1 MCLKVSVYLLSLCW
15 GPGASPH
22 SQAIF
27 HPTAA
32 VHTEEGAKWGVEWG
46 EVGSGLARVAAGK
59 TAELQRLGFG

>member
-1 MCLKVSVYLLSLCW
+1 MSEGECVSFVSLLGTWCQPTLPSHL
-15 GPGASPH
+15 
-22 SQAIF
+22 